1 MQCNMKFTRYK
12 SLHFCVSYLLS
23 SLLHLKCY
31 TDGFF
36 MPYLAGVQF

>member
-1 MQCNMKFTRYK
+1 MQCNIKSTKYK
-12 SLHFCVSYLLS
+12 SLHFFASYPLS

-36 MPYLAGVQF
+36 MPYLAAVHF